1 MFKWLIKRKTNE
13 LIKLVLQ
20 NDMALSQIIDMQQL
34 DGAKPLHKDFAKW
47 VQNRFVINHAAL
59 LRFKKSGSIK
69 DREIVKSLLD
79 LNMDLRRWYDES
91 MENLKFYNFP
101 VKSFDD
107 TYKPLI
113 GWDRT
118 YKDFFNE

>member
-13 LIKLVLQ
+13 LIKLVMQ

-34 DGAKPLHKDFAKW
+34 VGAKPLNADFAKW
-47 VQNRFVINHAAL
+47 VENRFLINHATL
-59 LRFKKSGSIK
+59 HRFKKSGSIK
-69 DREIVKSLLD
+69 DQQIVKSLLD
-79 LNMDLRRWYDES
+79 LNKDLRRWYDES
-91 MENLKFYNFP
+91 HENLKFFNFP
-101 VKSFDD
+101 VKSFDE

-118 YKDFFNE
+118 YKDFFT

>member
-1 MFKWLIKRKTNE
+1 MFKWLAKRRTNE
-13 LIKLVLQ
+13 LIKLVVQ
-20 NDMALSQIIDMQQL
+20 NDRVLSQIIDMQQMP
-34 DGAKPLHKDFAKW
+34 GAIPITIKFSRW
-47 VQNRFVINHAAL
+47 VQNRFVINHAVL
-59 LRFKKSGSIK
+59 LKFKKAGSV
-69 DREIVKSLLD
+69 DQEIIKSLLD

-91 MENLKFYNFP
+91 VENLKFYNFP

-118 YKDFFNE
+118 YKDFFT